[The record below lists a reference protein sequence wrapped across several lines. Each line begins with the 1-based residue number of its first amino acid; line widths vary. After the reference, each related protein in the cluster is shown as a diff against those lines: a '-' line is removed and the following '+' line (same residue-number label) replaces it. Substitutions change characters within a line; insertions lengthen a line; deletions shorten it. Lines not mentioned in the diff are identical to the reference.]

1 LCPFSIWL
9 KLKLG
14 IKFPV
19 RKVKLR
25 GTHIASGVPLT
36 KRKLGFLPIPTFS
49 LVPLVS
55 VKTGTSKQE
64 YACEI
69 ASRVGC
75 QLSKE
80 SCLESDVDSTDS
92 YSNVST

>member
-1 LCPFSIWL
+1 MCPFSILL

-25 GTHIASGVPLT
+25 GTHIASSVPLVKT
-36 KRKLGFLPIPTFS
+36 KLGFLPIPTFP
-49 LVPLVS
+49 LVPIVI

-69 ASRVGC
+69 ASRGGC
-75 QLSKE
+75 QLGKE
-80 SCLESDVDSTDS
+80 SCVESVFDSTHS